1 MALVRCEGCQRH
13 IRDAECP
20 FCGHAQELKVA
31 PSPSGPRAHLARAAV
46 LGVALGVSSVTFPG
60 CESSAPLYGGFPLP
74 DMGTDAGG
82 DASTVVDAGLDAT
95 PTVDMFPSIDAA
107 YGGPPMDLGTD
118 AAEASDSGTQDMGDD
133 GGLIAAYGA
142 PPMDDAG

>member
-20 FCGHAQELKVA
+20 FCGHAQELKETSILSA
-31 PSPSGPRAHLARAAV
+31 PRAHLARAAV
-46 LGVALGVSSVTFPG
+46 LGVALGVSSVATAG
-60 CESSAPLYGGFPLP
+60 CDSAVPLYGAVPL
-74 DMGTDAGG
+74 DMGADSSA
-82 DASTVVDAGLDAT
+82 DASPVADSSVDAS

-107 YGGPPMDLGTD
+107 YGGPPLDLGTD
-118 AAEASDSGTQDMGDD
+118 APEASDSGSQDMGDD